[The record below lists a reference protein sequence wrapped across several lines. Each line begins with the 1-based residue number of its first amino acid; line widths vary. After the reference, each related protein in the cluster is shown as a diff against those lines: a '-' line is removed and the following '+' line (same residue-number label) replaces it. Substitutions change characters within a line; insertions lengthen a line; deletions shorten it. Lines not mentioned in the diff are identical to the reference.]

1 LGQQAI
7 GENTRKGRKVSI
19 RKGNISIFA
28 RKTYSLFYTITSP
41 FKSALLFFAIFF
53 LTLVK
58 GYCQQFYIAAYG
70 VPLQRVTLTPNG
82 PLSVPVGG
90 CGTNEFFSIA
100 ILGNKL
106 YYSNGSSMFAGDI
119 TGGNSPVI
127 TNCVFLGDGNFGN
140 ALTVDK
146 QGILYYAISSE
157 LYSFNP
163 ANKRTIFIGTMP
175 YSAQGDLMF
184 YNNELYMAA
193 GEGIAKINLAN
204 VALSTLYIPIPGETI
219 YSLTAATIN
228 GVTKVYAFTEYPVRQ
243 IYELDMQKRVIKD
256 VVGVLPYQTLDAAS
270 DAEAGTVQYIE
281 IDHVGISQECN
292 VFNKGRAQI
301 VAKPHAS
308 RFTYYLNNGQNNLT
322 GIFDNLSPGNYTVTI
337 SSNGTEPPN
346 QVYFTVP
353 DFTIGNPV
361 ITFTKTNPMCSKKG
375 SIKLDAGNAN
385 ATHSIKFNDQI
396 FSFDHTFTDLIAG
409 NYHFTI
415 LNENG
420 CVTDEKDYV
429 LLPGNCPPIPNI
441 DKEILQECDVYNQ
454 GSVKVITPPHTDHY
468 TYTLNGITNTT
479 GVFNNLSP
487 GNYTV
492 IVESDGLFS
501 ATSLQFVVPDYSIN
515 KPVITFTKINPVCDV
530 KGSLK
535 LDAGIANA
543 TYNIRYNG
551 QIFKFDHPFTDLTV
565 GNYHFTILNQNGCIT
580 DERDYNLQQDNC
592 PPITIMDVQMQ
603 AECNVYRQASVK
615 VITQD
620 HPDTYTYI
628 LNNESNNT
636 GIFDFLTP
644 GTYTLII
651 NSSGGD
657 HKEQQVTVPDFTLNN
672 PAITFTKI
680 NPLCDAKGSIK
691 FDAGAANATYN
702 IRYNGQVFKFDHT
715 FTGLTAGDYHFTI
728 LNQNGCIADEKDY
741 TLQQD
746 ICPPITINEVQ
757 IQAECNAYGQASVK
771 VITQDHPDTYTYTL
785 NNANN
790 STGVFNFLMPG
801 TYTLV
806 INSSGGDHKEQQVT
820 VPDFTLDKPGL
831 IYKVKAPVCKLLGE
845 IKFTISGDGK
855 GAVKVKHDNDVF
867 SIDQTIKDLLPGPNH
882 FTILNQQGCILDEID
897 IDIIQDQ
904 CEPVVFPNTFTP
916 NGDGVNDVFRPNQE
930 SNPLNFKLV
939 IYNRWGNQLFQSR
952 SIFQGWDGTYK
963 GSGVAFGVYYWI
975 ATYNMPDGTSSHQS
989 GSVTLIR

>member
-1 LGQQAI
+1 
-7 GENTRKGRKVSI
+7 
-19 RKGNISIFA
+19 
-28 RKTYSLFYTITSP
+28 
-41 FKSALLFFAIFF
+41 
-53 LTLVK
+53 
-58 GYCQQFYIAAYG
+58 
-70 VPLQRVTLTPNG
+70 
-82 PLSVPVGG
+82 
-90 CGTNEFFSIA
+90 
-100 ILGNKL
+100 
-106 YYSNGSSMFAGDI
+106 MFAGDI

-204 VALSTLYIPIPGETI
+204 VALSKLYIPIPGETI

-420 CVTDEKDYV
+420 CVTDEKDYA

-492 IVESDGLFS
+492 IV
-501 ATSLQFVVPDYSIN
+501 
-515 KPVITFTKINPVCDV
+515 
-530 KGSLK
+530 
-535 LDAGIANA
+535 
-543 TYNIRYNG
+543 
-551 QIFKFDHPFTDLTV
+551 
-565 GNYHFTILNQNGCIT
+565 
-580 DERDYNLQQDNC
+580 
-592 PPITIMDVQMQ
+592 
-603 AECNVYRQASVK
+603 
-615 VITQD
+615 
-620 HPDTYTYI
+620 
-628 LNNESNNT
+628 
-636 GIFDFLTP
+636 
-644 GTYTLII
+644 
-651 NSSGGD
+651 
-657 HKEQQVTVPDFTLNN
+657 
-672 PAITFTKI
+672 
-680 NPLCDAKGSIK
+680 
-691 FDAGAANATYN
+691 
-702 IRYNGQVFKFDHT
+702 
-715 FTGLTAGDYHFTI
+715 
-728 LNQNGCIADEKDY
+728 
-741 TLQQD
+741 
-746 ICPPITINEVQ
+746 
-757 IQAECNAYGQASVK
+757 
-771 VITQDHPDTYTYTL
+771 
-785 NNANN
+785 
-790 STGVFNFLMPG
+790 
-801 TYTLV
+801 
-806 INSSGGDHKEQQVT
+806 
-820 VPDFTLDKPGL
+820 
-831 IYKVKAPVCKLLGE
+831 
-845 IKFTISGDGK
+845 
-855 GAVKVKHDNDVF
+855 
-867 SIDQTIKDLLPGPNH
+867 
-882 FTILNQQGCILDEID
+882 
-897 IDIIQDQ
+897 
-904 CEPVVFPNTFTP
+904 
-916 NGDGVNDVFRPNQE
+916 
-930 SNPLNFKLV
+930 
-939 IYNRWGNQLFQSR
+939 
-952 SIFQGWDGTYK
+952 
-963 GSGVAFGVYYWI
+963 
-975 ATYNMPDGTSSHQS
+975 
-989 GSVTLIR
+989 